1 MHYFLT
7 VILPAK
13 TTAAKLKSFTANLEK
28 ILKVFEGKIVKTD
41 NMGQVDLQKKIAG
54 NTSGNFINF
63 ELELKPSAAKG
74 LRDKM
79 VTQEDILRYLLI
91 RKD

>member
-7 VILPAK
+7 VILSAK
-13 TTAAKLKSFTANLEK
+13 TTPAKLKSFTAGIEK
-28 ILKVFEGKIVKTD
+28 VLNVFEGKIVKTD
-41 NMGQVDLQKKIAG
+41 NMGQLDLQKKIAG

-63 ELELKPSAAKG
+63 ELELMPSAAKG

-79 VTQEDILRYLLI
+79 VTQEDVLRYLLVK
-91 RKD
+91 KD